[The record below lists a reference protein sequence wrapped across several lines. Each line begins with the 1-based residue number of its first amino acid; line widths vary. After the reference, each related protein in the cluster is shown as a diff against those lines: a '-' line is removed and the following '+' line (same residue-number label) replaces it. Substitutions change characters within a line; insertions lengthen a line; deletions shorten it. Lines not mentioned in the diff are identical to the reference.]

1 MSSSDDKFTAA
12 DDAAVD
18 RGRTTPGA
26 SRSLTAARVRDNIAR
41 VVWVVCMALALVL
54 AVAAFTYALE
64 ANQDNGLV
72 KLVRDLADTFDLS
85 VFDLDNPVKAF
96 TGKNAVVKTALFNYG
111 LASVVYLV
119 IGRVLER
126 IIRP

>member
-1 MSSSDDKFTAA
+1 MSSDDKNTAA
-12 DDAAVD
+12 DDAVD
-18 RGRTTPGA
+18 RVSRTPAAT
-26 SRSLTAARVRDNIAR
+26 RSLAAARVRDNIAR
-41 VVWVVCMALALVL
+41 AVWVVCMALALVL

-72 KLVRDLADTFDLS
+72 KLVRDLADLFDLS

>member
-1 MSSSDDKFTAA
+1 MSSSDDRSAAPDASADQPATA
-12 DDAAVD
+12 
-18 RGRTTPGA
+18 RP
-26 SRSLTAARVRDNIAR
+26 SRSLTVARVRDNVAR
-41 VVWVVCMALALVL
+41 VVWIVCMVLALIL

-72 KLVRDLADTFDLS
+72 KLVRDLADVFDLGF
-85 VFDLDNPVKAF
+85 FDLDNPVKAF
-96 TGKNAVVKTALFNYG
+96 EGKNAVVKTALFNYG

-119 IGRVLER
+119 VGRVLER